1 MPLVITCPYCHHPLT
16 AADEHLGLV
25 IHCPTCRK
33 PVRAPESPPIPVPM
47 LIPVPPPPSEF
58 SRVDEPSAPRRSMR
72 PQRIEFPVSFH
83 LAAWVIITT
92 AAIYVLTTFLKVLAV
107 IASRD

>member
-33 PVRAPESPPIPVPM
+33 PIRAPESPPIPVP
-47 LIPVPPPPSEF
+47 IPLLPPPPSEF
-58 SRVDEPSAPRRSMR
+58 SRVDESPLPRRSMR
-72 PQRIEFPVSFH
+72 PMQIEFPVSFH

-92 AAIYVLTTFLKVLAV
+92 AAIYVLTIFLKVLA
-107 IASRD
+107 AFARHD